1 MLGCVRYEYTQTQI
15 KTRTHILVLQ
25 RLYSTAHS
33 ENSKLFAKHAVEKK
47 IMYGRMDDR
56 SLPQL
61 RLIIVPHVPRRP
73 DPGECL
79 QIAWRWVGYSN
90 QQVTLPTPKTRSA
103 YSWVQ
108 YSKNSREFAYLLEF
122 MWIYCLEGS
131 ALWDV
136 EISNVSVGKYRN
148 AEYTH
153 IHKRII

>member
-90 QQVTLPTPKTRSA
+90 
-103 YSWVQ
+103 
-108 YSKNSREFAYLLEF
+108 
-122 MWIYCLEGS
+122 
-131 ALWDV
+131 
-136 EISNVSVGKYRN
+136 
-148 AEYTH
+148 
-153 IHKRII
+153 